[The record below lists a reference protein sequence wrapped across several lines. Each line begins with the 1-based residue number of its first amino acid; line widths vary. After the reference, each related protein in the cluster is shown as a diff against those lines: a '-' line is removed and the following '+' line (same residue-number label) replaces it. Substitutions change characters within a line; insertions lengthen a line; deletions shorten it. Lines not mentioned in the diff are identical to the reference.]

1 MEVTNVRI
9 YPVDE
14 EKLKAFVTIVLDN
27 CFIVRDLKVI
37 QGAKGLFV
45 AMPSK
50 KRRDGSF
57 GEVAHPLNAETRA
70 KIEGAILN
78 EYGRITVGNGEP
90 TTVDAEGAP
99 PS

>member
-1 MEVTNVRI
+1 MDVTNVRI

-14 EKLKAFVTIVLDN
+14 EKLRAFATIVLDN

-37 QGAKGLFV
+37 RGNKGLFV

-50 KRRDGSF
+50 KKRDGSF

-70 KIEGAILN
+70 KIEGAVLS
-78 EYGRITVGNGEP
+78 EYGRITDGYAEP
-90 TTVDAEGAP
+90 ATVEEVDKAL
-99 PS
+99 

>member
-14 EKLKAFVTIVLDN
+14 EKLKAFATIVLDN

-37 QGAKGLFV
+37 RGTKGLFV

-50 KRRDGSF
+50 KKRDGSF
-57 GEVAHPLNAETRA
+57 GEVAHPLNAEMRG
-70 KIEGAILN
+70 KIEGAVLG
-78 EYGRITVGNGEP
+78 EYGRLTQGFSQTVVTG
-90 TTVDAEGAP
+90 AEEAL
-99 PS
+99 